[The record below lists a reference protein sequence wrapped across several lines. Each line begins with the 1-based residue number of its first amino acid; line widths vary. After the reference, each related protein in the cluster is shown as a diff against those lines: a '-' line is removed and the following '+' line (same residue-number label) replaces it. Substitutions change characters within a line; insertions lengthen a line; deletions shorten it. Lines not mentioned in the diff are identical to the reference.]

1 MKTLKKII
9 LTLTASSL
17 LTFASCMHDDSVNYQ
32 RLEELNKIY
41 IDMWDAKAN
50 IWSLSKDHAGDEEEA
65 YNMIY
70 NKLAKDADSIKKLLP
85 KKFKEKADSLY
96 DEVF

>member
-1 MKTLKKII
+1 MLRRTYGLYQKI
-9 LTLTASSL
+9 
-17 LTFASCMHDDSVNYQ
+17 M
-32 RLEELNKIY
+32 R
-41 IDMWDAKAN
+41 
-50 IWSLSKDHAGDEEEA
+50 GDEEEA